1 MPKLVQILYVKSDN
15 TNLHPRVQYVGGM
28 NPDGTRWNL
37 SEDAAIA
44 GMKVGKWRF
53 WTAGGKKSVWVV
65 AAKSA
70 SGREYLKAETD
81 WVQPATLLALPD
93 CQ

>member
-1 MPKLVQILYVKSDN
+1 VTKQI
-15 TNLHPRVQYVGGM
+15 P
-28 NPDGTRWNL
+28 TRAFDTSEAWPGNL

-44 GMKVGKWRF
+44 GMKDGKWRF
-53 WTAGGKKSVWVV
+53 WTAGDKKSVRVV
-65 AAKSA
+65 TAKSA